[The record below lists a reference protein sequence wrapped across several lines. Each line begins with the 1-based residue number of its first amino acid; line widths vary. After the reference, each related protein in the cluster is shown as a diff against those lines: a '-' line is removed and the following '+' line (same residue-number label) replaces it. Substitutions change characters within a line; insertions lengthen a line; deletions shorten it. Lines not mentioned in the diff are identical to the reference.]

1 MTETT
6 TKPVPGGNTVLVEFE
21 NGIAWV
27 TMNRPEKRNAVSPT
41 LAAEMLQVM
50 NALEIDP
57 RCKVWCSPAPA
68 NSFCA
73 GMDLKE
79 FFRETDN
86 MSPPEREQI
95 IRANAQ
101 WQWRQLMFYPKP
113 TIAMVNGWCFGGAF
127 TPLVSCDLA
136 IAAEEATFGLSE
148 INWGIIPAG
157 VVTKAVAQV
166 MSQRDAL
173 YYIMTGETFDGRK
186 AAAMKLVNEAVRRS
200 ELRARTKQLAE
211 TLMGKNPTVL
221 RAAKTAYRRVRD
233 MSYEDAGD
241 YLMAK
246 NDQARLFDPEQG
258 REQGM
263 KQFLDDKSYR
273 PGLKVTGAR
282 AESASSAEMTAA
294 RSPDAAA
301 HGRDRGRDARA
312 RHDRRRRA
320 RQSRALQLSRATF
333 IWSAAGPR
341 RSTGGPAWPRSM
353 TCRTASMRPCWWCR
367 SRRWLTLWRLAAAA
381 ASAALSCSRRD
392 LPRSATRAAP
402 SRSAWCRLRA
412 PATCES
418 SARTASASPTSP
430 MAWR

>member
-1 MTETT
+1 VTETT

-27 TMNRPEKRNAVSPT
+27 TMNRPEKRNAVSPA

-50 NALEIDP
+50 IALEVDP
-57 RCKVWCSPAPA
+57 RCKVMVLTGAGDAFS
-68 NSFCA
+68 A

-95 IRANAQ
+95 IRTNAQ

-186 AAAMKLVNEAVRRS
+186 AAAMKLVNEAVPRKD
-200 ELRARTKQLAE
+200 LRARTKQLAE

-273 PGLKVTGAR
+273 PGLQGY
-282 AESASSAEMTAA
+282 
-294 RSPDAAA
+294 
-301 HGRDRGRDARA
+301 
-312 RHDRRRRA
+312 RRE
-320 RQSRALQLSRATF
+320 
-333 IWSAAGPR
+333 G
-341 RSTGGPAWPRSM
+341 
-353 TCRTASMRPCWWCR
+353 
-367 SRRWLTLWRLAAAA
+367 
-381 ASAALSCSRRD
+381 
-392 LPRSATRAAP
+392 
-402 SRSAWCRLRA
+402 
-412 PATCES
+412 
-418 SARTASASPTSP
+418 
-430 MAWR
+430 